1 MQEISLKNFKKV
13 NGFNSFN
20 RIMGEKLIERKNGGI
35 FMKKNSSISG
45 NGFDTFNGRNCGFRR
60 RQRQVRTE

>member
-20 RIMGEKLIERKNGGI
+20 RIMGEKLIEHKEPTI
-35 FMKKNSSISG
+35 IKSIE
-45 NGFDTFNGRNCGFRR
+45 N
-60 RQRQVRTE
+60 